1 VLISG
6 YRKYDNEHPYSSL
19 GDPTPREY
27 MSKLIEGSAQHANT
41 EALSGPEAGQGPQ
54 GLAYQKAG
62 LEKEEATAVYVPGV
76 FCDER

>member
-1 VLISG
+1 
-6 YRKYDNEHPYSSL
+6 
-19 GDPTPREY
+19 